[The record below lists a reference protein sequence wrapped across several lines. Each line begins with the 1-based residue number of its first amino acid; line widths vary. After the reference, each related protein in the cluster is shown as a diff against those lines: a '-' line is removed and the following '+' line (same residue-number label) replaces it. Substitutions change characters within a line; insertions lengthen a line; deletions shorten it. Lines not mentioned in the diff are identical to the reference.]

1 MGEDFKM
8 FGSQELWRPSIFTVD
23 GGHQDSIF
31 DDLRLDYKSS
41 LEVPE
46 SQAQETLFDEL
57 ADDFGLPP
65 LEDVSLD
72 AALEPGVTDDAQP
85 EQVIGEPTPDQPSEI
100 GEDDVWDFDR
110 DPSPLDAGPHLHTWE
125 AFQLQTEQPPNTRYI
140 SEAGDLAFDATIR
153 HHEKSAGVL
162 AHDILL
168 RACCSL
174 VLGRSSTFFQ
184 WDPTKKSFI
193 QTLEQVALSGASLSG
208 SQSLATAFVQIGNA
222 FRELNAFVN
231 RTSHRDCT
239 ALVALKRSVNAVL
252 DQFERHICERI
263 PFVRSLLQ
271 LQQLIEKPSSILMYL
286 CKSARSLACLTTD
299 EAVISALSDE
309 VTLLVESGHFLSNAM
324 REMLAQVSMSWL
336 QRLAED
342 VGLLPGLHARGQD
355 SALEDPAGVSDPS
368 AKAGFLASEDIRIVS
383 SVKRSV
389 RLLRQHVPDHPLARN
404 DGTLLGHDLLEASQA
419 PRSDQV
425 AQIAEK
431 YKLDMSEAVD
441 RYQDGLQSQHTTITE
456 PLEGSAPLR
465 NEAEDPFALPS
476 FDESELPQDR
486 DFEMASTVYNGIE
499 NALRTAL
506 EGTTDALV
514 SDIDHIGDSIL
525 TPLRPFIDVQA
536 TLVNNAVMGYIFQTY
551 NLRAHLELHRSYH
564 LFGNGDFVT
573 RLTTAL
579 FSDDVQSAERKRGN
593 IPTSETMG
601 LRLGSRESQRWPPAS
616 SELRLTLLDVLT
628 DSYTTSQTEKD
639 PQLPGGLSFAI
650 RELTDAEIDRVMD
663 PTSIYALDF
672 LRLQYTPPAP
682 MADIFPPSITQ
693 HYDSIFR
700 TLLMHVRVLHATSR
714 LCSKN
719 KPPHPTSTTTTL
731 HRFAWKARHFSTTL
745 FSHFTDTVISQ
756 AWADFTSS
764 LNNLD
769 PSSSQSPFSNNTPAD
784 LPTLTHLHSACL
796 DDIRSKMFLRRKHD
810 RVRAVVEQISGLVVR
825 VSAQAVRGLGGEEE
839 LVEREGRFDGL
850 CKEFGGLLGG
860 LAGRM
865 VRDVDGG
872 LMSEGE
878 VAGLLAERLSWG
890 VKDGKGGG
898 GNGD

>member
-1 MGEDFKM
+1 MEEDFRT
-8 FGSQELWRPSIFTVD
+8 FRSEELWRPSIFTVN
-23 GGHQDSIF
+23 GGYQGSIF
-31 DDLRLDYKSS
+31 DGLRLDDKSS
-41 LEVPE
+41 LELPQ
-46 SQAQETLFDEL
+46 SQAQETLFDGL

-72 AALEPGVTDDAQP
+72 ASLEPGVTDDAQP
-85 EQVIGEPTPDQPSEI
+85 EQVIGAFTPDQPSGI
-100 GEDDVWDFDR
+100 GEDDVWDFGR
-110 DPSPLDAGPHLHTWE
+110 DPAPLDAGPHLHTWE
-125 AFQLQTEQPPNTRYI
+125 AFQLQGQQSPSTRYL
-140 SEAGDLAFDATIR
+140 SEAGDLAFDAAIR
-153 HHEKSAGVL
+153 HYEESAGVL
-162 AHDILL
+162 AHDVVL

-184 WDPTKKSFI
+184 WDPTKKSFT
-193 QTLEQVALSGASLSG
+193 QTLKQVALSGASLSS
-208 SQSLATAFVQIGNA
+208 SQSLAVAFIQTGNA
-222 FRELNAFVN
+222 FRELNAFVT
-231 RTSHRDCT
+231 RTGSRDCT
-239 ALVALKRSVNAVL
+239 ALVALKRSINAVL

-263 PFVRSLLQ
+263 PLVRSLLQ
-271 LQQLIEKPSSILMYL
+271 LQQLIEKPSPILMYL
-286 CKSARSLACLTTD
+286 CKSARSLARLATD
-299 EAVISALSDE
+299 EEVISALSDE
-309 VTLLVESGHFLSNAM
+309 VTCLVESGHFLSNVM
-324 REMLAQVSMSWL
+324 REMLAQVSMPWL

-355 SALEDPAGVSDPS
+355 SALGDPADVSDPS
-368 AKAGFLASEDIRIVS
+368 AKAGFLVPEDIRTIS
-383 SVKRSV
+383 SVRRSIG
-389 RLLRQHVPDHPLARN
+389 LLRQHVPDHPLARN
-404 DGTLLGHDLLEASQA
+404 DGTFLGLHLLESSQA
-419 PRSDQV
+419 PRSDHV
-425 AQIAEK
+425 AQVAEK

-441 RYQDGLQSQHTTITE
+441 RYQDGLQSQHPTISE

-465 NEAEDPFALPS
+465 NEGEDPFALPA
-476 FDESELPQDR
+476 FDESELPQDQ
-486 DFEMASTVYNGIE
+486 DLEMASAVYNGFE

-506 EGTTDALV
+506 EGTTDHLA
-514 SDIDHIGDSIL
+514 SGINHIDDSIL
-525 TPLRPFIDVQA
+525 TPLKPFIDVQA
-536 TLVNNAVMGYIFQTY
+536 ALVNNAVMGYIFRTY

-628 DSYTTSQTEKD
+628 DSYTPQTQED

-682 MADIFPPSITQ
+682 LADIFPPSITQ

-700 TLLMHVRVLHATSR
+700 TLLMHVRVLHASAR

-719 KPPHPTSTTTTL
+719 KPPHPSSTITNL

-756 AWADFTSS
+756 AWADFTSN
-764 LNNLD
+764 LNALD
-769 PSSSQSPFSNNTPAD
+769 PSLSSNNNPAD
-784 LPTLTHLHSACL
+784 LPTLTHLHTACL
-796 DDIRSKMFLRRKHD
+796 DEIRSKMFLRRKHD

-825 VSAQAVRGLGGEEE
+825 VSAQAVRGLEGEVG
-839 LVEREGRFDGL
+839 LVEQEGRFDGL
-850 CKEFGGLLGG
+850 CKEFGGLLEG
-860 LAGRM
+860 LAGR
-865 VRDVDGG
+865 VGRDVNGG
-872 LMSEGE
+872 SMSEGE
-878 VAGLLAERLSWG
+878 AAGLLMERLSWG